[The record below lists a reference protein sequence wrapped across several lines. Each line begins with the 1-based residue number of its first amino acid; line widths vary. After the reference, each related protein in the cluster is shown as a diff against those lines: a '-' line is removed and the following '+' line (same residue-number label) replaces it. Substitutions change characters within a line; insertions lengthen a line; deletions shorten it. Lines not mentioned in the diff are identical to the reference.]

1 MMKKVVLAAVML
13 VVSLFARD
21 LSGSEIVVA
30 AQQDGYYTSLAKHIV
45 RWLDEG
51 GVSSKLVT
59 KNNLHLGLKSGKLA
73 FLVGYDTP
81 SAAELNQI
89 KSFVARGGKIVVFYS
104 SSPALANLM
113 GVKILGYKK
122 SPYPGAWSKMNFNTS
137 FPEGVPKSI
146 LQTSTVLMSATGIKG
161 KSSVIAT
168 WMDRNG
174 KNTTEACF
182 ISSANG
188 YWMTHVLLADGDE
201 KLKSRLLCA
210 MVGSIIPKAWSYKR
224 YQQKEVDELLR
235 VKSYALKQASRRG
248 EIRAVWDH
256 SGCGLYPGSWER
268 TMKILAESKVTDIFV
283 NVAGAGFAHYPSRVL
298 PESKT
303 YSEEGDQMAMCVRAA
318 KKYGI
323 RVHAWILCFT
333 ATRAAPGVV
342 ADFKNRGWCLKTRD
356 GRVSEY
362 LDPSNRAVRERI
374 LNAVCELQ
382 SNYAIDGI
390 HLDFVR
396 WYEQSIKPSNAAE
409 IISRFVVDCRSRIKR
424 PRWFTVAVLG
434 KYPSCVNAVG
444 QDWVGWL
451 NSNIVDYIVPMNYSD
466 NLKVYESLVAFQG
479 SSQNF
484 ARKTISGI
492 GVTANESR
500 LDAQQVIDQINIARK
515 YYLAGVSLF
524 DLDTRLEKDILPYL
538 KLGIWR

>member
-1 MMKKVVLAAVML
+1 
-13 VVSLFARD
+13 
-21 LSGSEIVVA
+21 
-30 AQQDGYYTSLAKHIV
+30 
-45 RWLDEG
+45 
-51 GVSSKLVT
+51 
-59 KNNLHLGLKSGKLA
+59 
-73 FLVGYDTP
+73 
-81 SAAELNQI
+81 
-89 KSFVARGGKIVVFYS
+89 
-104 SSPALANLM
+104 
-113 GVKILGYKK
+113 
-122 SPYPGAWSKMNFNTS
+122 
-137 FPEGVPKSI
+137 
-146 LQTSTVLMSATGIKG
+146 
-161 KSSVIAT
+161 
-168 WMDRNG
+168 
-174 KNTTEACF
+174 
-182 ISSANG
+182 
-188 YWMTHVLLADGDE
+188 
-201 KLKSRLLCA
+201 
-210 MVGSIIPKAWSYKR
+210 
-224 YQQKEVDELLR
+224 
-235 VKSYALKQASRRG
+235 
-248 EIRAVWDH
+248 
-256 SGCGLYPGSWER
+256 
-268 TMKILAESKVTDIFV
+268 
-283 NVAGAGFAHYPSRVL
+283 
-298 PESKT
+298 
-303 YSEEGDQMAMCVRAA
+303 
-318 KKYGI
+318 
-323 RVHAWILCFT
+323 
-333 ATRAAPGVV
+333 VV